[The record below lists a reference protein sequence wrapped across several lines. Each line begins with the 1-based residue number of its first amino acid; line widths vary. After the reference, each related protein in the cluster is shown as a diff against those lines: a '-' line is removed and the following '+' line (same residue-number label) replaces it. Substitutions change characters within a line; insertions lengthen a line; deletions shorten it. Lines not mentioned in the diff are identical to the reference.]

1 MVLKTEILKFNQPP
15 PGFPVGFF
23 INQKRKEKE
32 MLNLLLL
39 TTAGFCAGYCFGA
52 FLGTTKQKKE
62 IIQLIKE
69 LEEDNAKMMNSFYLR
84 DKCRRHS
91 KPEDSFLGKN

>member
-1 MVLKTEILKFNQPP
+1 
-15 PGFPVGFF
+15 
-23 INQKRKEKE
+23 

-84 DKCRRHS
+84 DKVRGQGQSEPACRQTGQALFCRCPAVRRS
-91 KPEDSFLGKN
+91 GSLSVGYVSILTVV

>member
-1 MVLKTEILKFNQPP
+1 
-15 PGFPVGFF
+15 
-23 INQKRKEKE
+23 

-69 LEEDNAKMMNSFYLR
+69 LEEDNAKMMNSFPNIR
-84 DKCRRHS
+84 TQTAKACRIR
-91 KPEDSFLGKN
+91 

>member
-1 MVLKTEILKFNQPP
+1 
-15 PGFPVGFF
+15 
-23 INQKRKEKE
+23 

-91 KPEDSFLGKN
+91 KPNNFWAVFIGNIIHVFSPE

>member
-1 MVLKTEILKFNQPP
+1 
-15 PGFPVGFF
+15 
-23 INQKRKEKE
+23 

>member
-1 MVLKTEILKFNQPP
+1 
-15 PGFPVGFF
+15 
-23 INQKRKEKE
+23 

-52 FLGTTKQKKE
+52 FLGITKQKKE

-69 LEEDNAKMMNSFYLR
+69 LEEV
-84 DKCRRHS
+84 
-91 KPEDSFLGKN
+91 EDSFRDGRGLRKGQGK